1 MKKISAFVLAAATL
15 APSFAFAHEAGDFIF
30 RTGTATV
37 RPNTGSDNVL
47 GVGSLSADNNTQMG
61 LTFSYMM
68 TDNIGFELLAGT
80 PFQHRVSLPGAGDI
94 AKVKH
99 LPPTLMAQYYFGSKE
114 SSFRPYVG
122 VGLNYTTFFNEKF
135 NGNSAVKDNNLHSLD
150 LKDSWGVAGQV
161 GLDYELDQNWML
173 NASVWWV
180 NIETDVKFKAGDQ
193 QYKIDTRLDPWVF
206 MFGVGYHF

>member
-30 RTGTATV
+30 RAGSATV

-47 GVGSLSADNNTQMG
+47 GLGSLSADNNTQMG
-61 LTFSYMM
+61 LTFGYMI
-68 TDNIGFELLAGT
+68 TDNIGVELLAGT
-80 PFQHRVSLPGAGDI
+80 PFQNRVSLPGVGNI
-94 AKVKH
+94 AKIKS

-114 SSFRPYVG
+114 NRFHPYVG
-122 VGLNYTTFFNEKF
+122 IGLNYTTFFNEKF
-135 NGNSAVKDNNLHSLD
+135 NGSDAVKDSNLHSLD

-161 GLDYELDQNWML
+161 GLDYALDRNWII
-173 NASVWWV
+173 NASVWWI

-193 QYKIDTRLDPWVF
+193 HHKIDTRIDPWVF
-206 MFGVGYHF
+206 MFSAGYHF

>member
-1 MKKISAFVLAAATL
+1 
-15 APSFAFAHEAGDFIF
+15 
-30 RTGTATV
+30 
-37 RPNTGSDNVL
+37 
-47 GVGSLSADNNTQMG
+47 
-61 LTFSYMM
+61 
-68 TDNIGFELLAGT
+68 
-80 PFQHRVSLPGAGDI
+80 
-94 AKVKH
+94 
-99 LPPTLMAQYYFGSKE
+99 MAQYYFGSKE

-193 QYKIDTRLDPWVF
+193 QYKIDTRLDP
-206 MFGVGYHF
+206 

>member
-1 MKKISAFVLAAATL
+1 MKKLSAFVLAAATL
-15 APSFAFAHEAGDFIF
+15 APSFVLAHEAGDFIF
-30 RTGTATV
+30 RTGTATL

-47 GVGSLSADNNTQMG
+47 GVGSFSTDNNTQMG
-61 LTFSYMM
+61 LTFSYMI
-68 TDNIGFELLAGT
+68 TDNIGVELLAAT
-80 PFQHRVSLPGAGDI
+80 PFQHQVSLPGVGDI

-114 SSFRPYVG
+114 SQFRPYVG
-122 VGLNYTTFFNEKF
+122 IGLNYTTFFNEKF
-135 NGNSAVKDNNLHSLD
+135 NGNSAVRDNNLHSLD
-150 LKDSWGVAGQV
+150 LKDSWGVAGHV

-180 NIETDVKFKAGDQ
+180 NVETDVKFKAGGQ

>member
-1 MKKISAFVLAAATL
+1 
-15 APSFAFAHEAGDFIF
+15 
-30 RTGTATV
+30 
-37 RPNTGSDNVL
+37 
-47 GVGSLSADNNTQMG
+47 MG